1 MHCGYRGSP
10 RNRKRLTAFALKN
23 LLMSSHMELNAELAR
38 QFEEKTGNPLLKTI
52 SVKCIDRSGRQ
63 ILNLYARYDIVN
75 SYYGFLIALDG
86 GGELEK
92 LLLDE
97 VVEFDLDEEHD
108 SEVRGFLREI
118 ISGSWRFDVET
129 FISDYMSGDDEDP
142 YVKMQREMTSPLGA
156 NTSST
161 LSPPSLSRLLSRRIF
176 RATPGSSR
184 GAFSIRNPKMTK
196 CNRRLSAQDAIL
208 E

>member
-1 MHCGYRGSP
+1 
-10 RNRKRLTAFALKN
+10 
-23 LLMSSHMELNAELAR
+23 MELNAELAR

-75 SYYGFLIALDG
+75 YYYGFLIALDG

-156 NTSST
+156 THIINLKSAFFESAFIPANIPRYT
-161 LSPPSLSRLLSRRIF
+161 RLIKRCFLDKKPEDDEVQP
-176 RATPGSSR
+176 ATKRPR
-184 GAFSIRNPKMTK
+184 CDP
-196 CNRRLSAQDAIL
+196 
-208 E
+208 